1 MLSTQPRSILAP
13 SNKHPQTAPQ
23 LGQPHMGSVEPQLSQ
38 SLINPRRGT
47 PKNGRLMGVRTKRR
61 RLHIK
66 QELAEEGGGI
76 MVNEGG
82 GRQAVLGSGS
92 GY

>member
-1 MLSTQPRSILAP
+1 
-13 SNKHPQTAPQ
+13 
-23 LGQPHMGSVEPQLSQ
+23 MGFF
-38 SLINPRRGT
+38 
-47 PKNGRLMGVRTKRR
+47 NGRTKRR

-66 QELAEEGGGI
+66 QELAEEGVGI

>member
-1 MLSTQPRSILAP
+1 
-13 SNKHPQTAPQ
+13 
-23 LGQPHMGSVEPQLSQ
+23 MGSVEPQLSQ

-47 PKNGRLMGVRTKRR
+47 PKNGRRAKRR